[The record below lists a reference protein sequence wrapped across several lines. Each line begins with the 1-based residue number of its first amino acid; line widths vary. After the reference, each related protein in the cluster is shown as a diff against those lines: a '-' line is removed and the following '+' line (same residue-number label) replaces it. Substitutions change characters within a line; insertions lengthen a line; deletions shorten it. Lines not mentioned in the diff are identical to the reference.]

1 MLSAK
6 AQLEAKSAGT
16 SQTDIA
22 TQEVAVRLAEATL
35 NQKQQLLKNAPLTA
49 PFDGVIDSVSV
60 NVGEQV
66 SEGKGVMTIVNMKQ
80 FRINARVDESDVA
93 RIAVGQPA
101 VVTVDALPNQNMTAH
116 VAFIGAIPT
125 ISQGVVNYPITLDL
139 DPTEAPIRPG
149 MTANV
154 AVEVTRRENV
164 LLVPNRAVRTQG
176 RNRIVEVM
184 VDGKPVVR
192 PVTVGLSNDQ
202 FTEIANGLQEG
213 DEVVIPSTTTAAPRV
228 SGPGGFGGVGGPM
241 PVPR

>member
-1 MLSAK
+1 
-6 AQLEAKSAGT
+6 
-16 SQTDIA
+16 
-22 TQEVAVRLAEATL
+22 
-35 NQKQQLLKNAPLTA
+35 
-49 PFDGVIDSVSV
+49 
-60 NVGEQV
+60 
-66 SEGKGVMTIVNMKQ
+66 VNMKQ